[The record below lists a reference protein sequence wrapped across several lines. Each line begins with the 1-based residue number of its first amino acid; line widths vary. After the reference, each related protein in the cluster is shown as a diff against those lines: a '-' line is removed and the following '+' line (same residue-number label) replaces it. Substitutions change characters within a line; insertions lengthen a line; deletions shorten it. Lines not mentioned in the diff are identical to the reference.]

1 MESMTLEQASYL
13 AEIIGVFAVVISL
26 IYVGLQV
33 KQNTHVVRL
42 NTVHNVAEGQRESNA
57 LMAANG
63 ELCEVIFKGMQ
74 DIGNVS
80 GAEKMR
86 FYILIHVL
94 FRPLEDA
101 YFQYQEG
108 ALEEKQWQALSRQF
122 INFIKLPGL
131 LTYWEERKF
140 MYSDDFQQ
148 FINNEVV
155 PAPLTNDFKLAG
167 T

>member
-1 MESMTLEQASYL
+1 MESLTLEQAYFLS
-13 AEIIGVFAVVISL
+13 EIIGVIAVVISL

-42 NTVHNVAEGQRESNA
+42 NTVHNIAEGQRECNA

-63 ELCEVIFKGMQ
+63 DLCEVIFKGMQ
-74 DIGNVS
+74 DAESVS

-86 FYILIHVL
+86 FYILAHVI

-148 FINNEVV
+148 FMDNVVV

>member
-1 MESMTLEQASYL
+1 MESLTLEQASYL
-13 AEIIGVFAVVISL
+13 AEIIGVLAVVVSL

-42 NTVHNVAEGQRESNA
+42 NTVHNIAEGQREVNA

-63 ELCEVIFKGMQ
+63 DLCDVIFKGLQ
-74 DIGNVS
+74 DAESVS

-86 FYILIHVL
+86 FYILAHVI

-101 YFQYQEG
+101 YFQYQER

-122 INFIKLPGL
+122 MNFIKLPGFV
-131 LTYWEERKF
+131 TYWEDRKF

-148 FINNEVV
+148 YMDDEVI
-155 PAPLTNDFKLAG
+155 PAPLIHDFKLAG